1 MLGFYV
7 LCIEET
13 PLPNFWS
20 ISRNKFGLSFSVDKF
35 SGYLFISYKCTAT
48 KPSKGFAVL
57 LIVYRIS

>member
-20 ISRNKFGLSFSVDKF
+20 ISRNKFGLSSSVDKF
-35 SGYLFISYKCTAT
+35 SGYL
-48 KPSKGFAVL
+48 L
-57 LIVYRIS
+57 YRINVQPQSQAKVLPFY